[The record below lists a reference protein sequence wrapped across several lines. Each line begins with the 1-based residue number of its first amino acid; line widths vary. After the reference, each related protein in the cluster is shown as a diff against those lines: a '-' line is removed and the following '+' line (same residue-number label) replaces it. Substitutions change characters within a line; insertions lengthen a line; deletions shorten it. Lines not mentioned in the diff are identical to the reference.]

1 MHRSGTSAL
10 TRVANLLGA
19 DLPKNL
25 MPPNAENE
33 SGFWESDDLMTIHDE
48 ALATAGSRWDD
59 WRAIEGSWFR
69 SPAAERSIGNILQ
82 VLNRDFEKSRLF
94 VIKDPRLCRL
104 WPLWREALARFE
116 AQPLIVLSIRNPLEV
131 IASLKARNGFTPLKG
146 GLLWLR
152 HVVDAERETRDLPR
166 AVATYADLLDNWTE
180 VARDIGRRLDLD
192 WPRRSGLSEIERFLS
207 SSLRHHA
214 YDSHALAENRHLSV
228 WLERTYEA
236 LLRMVRNPIDRKS
249 LAQLDAVSDEFERS
263 AALFGA
269 MLWEQERAVAGAE
282 DAARQLRHG
291 CKSMQEI
298 PEDRPL
304 DRRAEIATT
313 ASPASSSA
321 QLDEVTR
328 QTDAVVATCEPQV
341 RNADLDPRIVDELRQ
356 TVASL
361 SEANRLLRTQFEL
374 SEKQWEEAVARVRDE
389 LDEARARHRA
399 VEHSRKSDAV
409 RALSAETQVRVLL
422 DENQALRR
430 LILELRAL
438 RERETVGGMVAAA
451 ELQEQF
457 DREKGRRAA
466 AQRVSEETAFRPAY
480 EEDE

>member
-1 MHRSGTSAL
+1 
-10 TRVANLLGA
+10 
-19 DLPKNL
+19 
-25 MPPNAENE
+25 
-33 SGFWESDDLMTIHDE
+33 
-48 ALATAGSRWDD
+48 
-59 WRAIEGSWFR
+59 
-69 SPAAERSIGNILQ
+69 
-82 VLNRDFEKSRLF
+82 
-94 VIKDPRLCRL
+94 
-104 WPLWREALARFE
+104 
-116 AQPLIVLSIRNPLEV
+116 LIVLSIRNPLEV
-131 IASLKARNGFTPLKG
+131 IAPLKARNGFTPLKG

>member
-1 MHRSGTSAL
+1 
-10 TRVANLLGA
+10 
-19 DLPKNL
+19 
-25 MPPNAENE
+25 
-33 SGFWESDDLMTIHDE
+33 
-48 ALATAGSRWDD
+48 
-59 WRAIEGSWFR
+59 
-69 SPAAERSIGNILQ
+69 
-82 VLNRDFEKSRLF
+82 
-94 VIKDPRLCRL
+94 
-104 WPLWREALARFE
+104 
-116 AQPLIVLSIRNPLEV
+116 
-131 IASLKARNGFTPLKG
+131 
-146 GLLWLR
+146 
-152 HVVDAERETRDLPR
+152 
-166 AVATYADLLDNWTE
+166 
-180 VARDIGRRLDLD
+180 
-192 WPRRSGLSEIERFLS
+192 
-207 SSLRHHA
+207 
-214 YDSHALAENRHLSV
+214 
-228 WLERTYEA
+228 
-236 LLRMVRNPIDRKS
+236 
-249 LAQLDAVSDEFERS
+249 
-263 AALFGA
+263 
-269 MLWEQERAVAGAE
+269 
-282 DAARQLRHG
+282 
-291 CKSMQEI
+291 
-298 PEDRPL
+298 
-304 DRRAEIATT
+304 
-313 ASPASSSA
+313 
-321 QLDEVTR
+321 
-328 QTDAVVATCEPQV
+328 VVATCEPQV